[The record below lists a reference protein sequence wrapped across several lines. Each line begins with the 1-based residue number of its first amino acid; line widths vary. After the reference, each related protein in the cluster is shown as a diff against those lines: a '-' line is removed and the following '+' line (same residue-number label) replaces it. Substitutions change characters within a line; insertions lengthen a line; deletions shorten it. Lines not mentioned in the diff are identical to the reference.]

1 MTLQELMTR
10 WNGYQIEM
18 RRWFHQHPEES
29 TKEVRTAERI
39 RAELDRAGIPWRPCG
54 LGTGTLARIEGA
66 QPGRTILLRGD
77 IDALSVN
84 EETGLP
90 YASEV
95 PGVMHACGHDC
106 HISMLLTAAMI
117 VNEIR
122 DRLKGTIVFAFQPAE
137 ELGLGARAMIEEGAL
152 EGVDACFGMHVWSD
166 YPAGTVALRKGP
178 MMASGD
184 QFKIHVRGKSTHG
197 AQPQLGADAL
207 IMGAAIAQNL
217 QTIVSRETYPGDTA
231 VVTVGKFHS
240 GTRFNVVAGTAELE
254 GTTRTF
260 SPAVRDRFEEQI
272 TRIARSTAEAMRGTA
287 DVESFW
293 GTFRFNVYFFMG
305 VIGHVLAALLI
316 YIITGQVYI
325 LTTDYLNFSL
335 FFAFAATFPEMQFS
349 LFFVLPIKAKYLA
362 LFDGLYFVY
371 GFLFGGM
378 SQRIAIVMS
387 LLNFIVY
394 LFMSRGSRL
403 NPKEIR
409 RKQVFHSQ
417 MREAQKTA
425 EKIGR
430 HRCAVCGRTEEDDP
444 NLVFRYCS
452 KCEGDY
458 EYCQDH
464 LYTHKHVTQ
473 GGMDPRQANSNQEA

>member
-1 MTLQELMTR
+1 MTL
-10 WNGYQIEM
+10 
-18 RRWFHQHPEES
+18 
-29 TKEVRTAERI
+29 ER
-39 RAELDRAGIPWRPCG
+39 
-54 LGTGTLARIEGA
+54 
-66 QPGRTILLRGD
+66 
-77 IDALSVN
+77 V
-84 EETGLP
+84 
-90 YASEV
+90 
-95 PGVMHACGHDC
+95 
-106 HISMLLTAAMI
+106 
-117 VNEIR
+117 
-122 DRLKGTIVFAFQPAE
+122 
-137 ELGLGARAMIEEGAL
+137 
-152 EGVDACFGMHVWSD
+152 
-166 YPAGTVALRKGP
+166 
-178 MMASGD
+178 
-184 QFKIHVRGKSTHG
+184 
-197 AQPQLGADAL
+197 
-207 IMGAAIAQNL
+207 
-217 QTIVSRETYPGDTA
+217 
-231 VVTVGKFHS
+231 
-240 GTRFNVVAGTAELE
+240 
-254 GTTRTF
+254 
-260 SPAVRDRFEEQI
+260 
-272 TRIARSTAEAMRGTA
+272 
-287 DVESFW
+287 W

-335 FFAFAATFPEMQFS
+335 FFAFAATFPEMQFY

-371 GFLFGGM
+371 GFLFGSM

-409 RKQVFHSQ
+409 RKQVFHTQ

-464 LYTHKHVTQ
+464 LYTHKHVTK